1 MRREELTG
9 LMRENIRNL
18 VPYSTARDEYQGDLG
33 IFLDANESPYGRE
46 GLNRYPS
53 RSIRETLLSRL
64 AEFRGVP
71 KEMMF
76 LGNGSDESIDLCFR
90 VFCEPGINNAVMI
103 APSYGMYSVCAD
115 INGVERRQ
123 VQLKEDFSLPVDSLL
138 EACDESTRLLFICSP
153 NNPTGNAFPEG
164 DIRKILDSFQGI
176 VVLDEAYV
184 DFSEAGSM
192 KKLLGEYP
200 NLIILQ
206 TLSKACGL
214 AGLRIGMTFA
224 QSDIIS
230 VFDRV
235 RYPYN
240 IGTDTLKLALERLD
254 PERVSIQINEIVSQR
269 AILASRL
276 ESFDRVERVFPSDSN
291 FLLTRVSDP
300 DGLYDHL
307 IKDGIIVRNRSTV
320 PGCENTLRL
329 TVGTPLENE
338 RLLGSIEEYEHP
350 GVSVART
357 GTPGRKAI
365 RERVT
370 RETRILVEVDLD
382 GAGESEISTGLR
394 FFDHMLEQI
403 PHHSGISLKVK
414 AEGDLDV
421 DEHHTM
427 EDVAIALGEALLEAL
442 GDRKGIERYGFALP
456 MDESEA
462 IVMMDLGGRVDF
474 KWDVAFSREYVGDTP
489 TEMFKHF
496 FQSLCVALRCDLHIS
511 ASGENNHHIAEAVFK
526 AFARALKAAV
536 RRDPFSYSVP
546 SSKGVL

>member
-1 MRREELTG
+1 MRRDELTL

-18 VPYSTARDEYQGDLG
+18 VPYSTARDEYQGELG

-53 RSIRETLLSRL
+53 RNLRETLLCRL
-64 AEFRGVP
+64 AEYRGVP
-71 KEMMF
+71 REMLF
-76 LGNGSDESIDLCFR
+76 LGNGSDESIDLCYR

-115 INGVERRQ
+115 INGVQRRQ
-123 VQLKEDFSLPVDSLL
+123 VQLNEDFSLPVDSLL
-138 EACDESTRLLFICSP
+138 EACDDSTRLLFICSP
-153 NNPTGNAFPEG
+153 NNPTGNAFPEN
-164 DIRKILDSFQGI
+164 DIRRVLDSFSGI

-184 DFSEAGSM
+184 DFSSVGPM
-192 KKLLGEYP
+192 RRLLAEYP
-200 NLIILQ
+200 KLVILQ

-214 AGLRIGMTFA
+214 AGLRIGMTIA
-224 QSDIIS
+224 HPEIIS
-230 VFDRV
+230 VFDKV

-240 IGTDTLKLALERLD
+240 IGTDTLRLALERLD
-254 PERVSIQINEIVSQR
+254 PERINAQTKEIISQR
-269 AILASRL
+269 PILSSRL
-276 ESFDRVERVFPSDSN
+276 EAFDCVEKVFPSEAN
-291 FLLTRVSDP
+291 FLLVRVKDP
-300 DGLYDHL
+300 SGLYDHL

-320 PGCENTLRL
+320 RGCEGTLRL
-329 TVGTPLENE
+329 TVGTPQENE
-338 RLLGSIEEYEHP
+338 RLLRSINEYENP
-350 GVSVART
+350 GKSDFQAGIPVRRAS
-357 GTPGRKAI
+357 

-370 RETRILVEVDLD
+370 RETRIFVEADLD
-382 GAGESEISTGLR
+382 GAGESEISTGLN

-403 PHHSGISLKVK
+403 PHHGGISLKIK
-414 AEGDLDV
+414 AEGDLNV

-427 EDVAIALGEALLEAL
+427 EDVAITLGEVLLEAL

-462 IVMMDLGGRVDF
+462 MVLMDLGGRVDF
-474 KWDVAFSREYVGDTP
+474 KWDVEFSREYVGDTP

-496 FQSLCVALRCDLHIS
+496 FQSLCAAMKCNLHIS
-511 ASGENNHHIAEAVFK
+511 AKGENNHHIAEAVFK

-536 RRDPFSYSVP
+536 RKDPFSYSVP

>member
-1 MRREELTG
+1 MRREELTL

-18 VPYSTARDEYQGDLG
+18 VPYSTARDEYQGELG

-53 RSIRETLLSRL
+53 RNLRETLLCRL
-64 AEFRGVP
+64 AEYRGVP
-71 KEMMF
+71 REMLF
-76 LGNGSDESIDLCFR
+76 LGNGSDESIDLCYR

-115 INGVERRQ
+115 INGVQRRQ
-123 VQLKEDFSLPVDSLL
+123 VQLNEDFSLPVDSLL
-138 EACDESTRLLFICSP
+138 EACDDSTRLLFICSP
-153 NNPTGNAFPEG
+153 NNPTGNAFPEN
-164 DIRKILDSFQGI
+164 DIRRILDSFSGI

-184 DFSEAGSM
+184 DFSSGGSM
-192 KKLLGEYP
+192 RGLLAEYP
-200 NLIILQ
+200 KLVILQ

-214 AGLRIGMTFA
+214 AGLRIGMTIA
-224 QSDIIS
+224 HPEIIS
-230 VFDRV
+230 VFDKV

-240 IGTDTLKLALERLD
+240 IGTDTLRLALERLD
-254 PERVSIQINEIVSQR
+254 PERINAQTKEIISQR
-269 AILASRL
+269 PILRSRL
-276 ESFDRVERVFPSDSN
+276 EAFDCVEKVFPSEAN
-291 FLLTRVSDP
+291 FLLVRVKDP
-300 DGLYDHL
+300 SGLYDHL

-320 PGCENTLRL
+320 RGCEGTLRL
-329 TVGTPLENE
+329 TVGTPQENE
-338 RLLGSIEEYEHP
+338 RLLRSINEYENP
-350 GVSVART
+350 GQSDVQAGIPFRRAS
-357 GTPGRKAI
+357 

-370 RETRILVEVDLD
+370 RETRIFVEADLD
-382 GAGESEISTGLR
+382 GAGESEISTGLN

-403 PHHSGISLKVK
+403 PHHGGISLKIK
-414 AEGDLDV
+414 AEGDLNV

-427 EDVAIALGEALLEAL
+427 EDVAITLGEVLLEAL

-462 IVMMDLGGRVDF
+462 MVLMDLGGRVDF
-474 KWDVAFSREYVGDTP
+474 KWDVVFTREYVGDTP

-496 FQSLCVALRCDLHIS
+496 FQSLCTAMKSNLHIS
-511 ASGENNHHIAEAVFK
+511 AKGENNHHIAEAVFK

-536 RRDPFSYSVP
+536 RKDPFSYSVP